1 MTIVRLRP
9 EKGEGV
15 PVQLEITDTE
25 LAMFEEQ
32 ARCEGLSL
40 EDWLWA
46 AAHDRLAHKP
56 KFDRKPR
63 PKRSSQEPIREF
75 LERISGQDG
84 PEREPDW
91 EEHLRVIDRG
101 IWRGATET

>member
-56 KFDRKPR
+56 KFDRKP
-63 PKRSSQEPIREF
+63 KRRKPRESLDEF
-75 LERISGQDG
+75 FRRCDEIPGL
-84 PEREPDW
+84 EREPDW
-91 EEHLRVIDRG
+91 EEHLRVIDRA